1 VDKNMSDNVT
11 DKDFGALEAE
21 VRILIKEVHLLR
33 QEMAQVN
40 AVINQGKGGLYVL
53 LLTAGIVGSAVTLLV
68 KKIFSL

>member
-1 VDKNMSDNVT
+1 MSDNVT